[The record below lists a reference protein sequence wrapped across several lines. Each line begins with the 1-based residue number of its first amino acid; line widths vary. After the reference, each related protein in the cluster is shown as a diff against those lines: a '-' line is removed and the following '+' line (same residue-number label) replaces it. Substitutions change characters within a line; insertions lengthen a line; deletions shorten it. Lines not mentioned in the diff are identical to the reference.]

1 MPPKV
6 QMSNA
11 TYYKA
16 EGTIT
21 DVKVFPDRSH
31 LLDVQGGRQEIADY
45 ALDWAPTPEAGR
57 HAVRDGICASRT
69 AEEIPFM
76 GHLARVGRWYFPLA
90 SAPPQKTLA
99 GQSAQLHGLSASWL
113 TGRPPVEPLSSC
125 LATWS
130 FFSG

>member
-21 DVKVFPDRSH
+21 DIKVFPDRSH

-45 ALDWAPTPEAGR
+45 ALDWAPT
-57 HAVRDGICASRT
+57 HT
-69 AEEIPFM
+69 
-76 GHLARVGRWYFPLA
+76 
-90 SAPPQKTLA
+90 
-99 GQSAQLHGLSASWL
+99 
-113 TGRPPVEPLSSC
+113 
-125 LATWS
+125 
-130 FFSG
+130 